1 MDAPHLL
8 LPRVSASSGGPGFFF
23 YALFGMLG
31 LCYVLLAII
40 FLGPQGATIAT
51 VDKVIGFVI
60 VALAMFSAVL
70 DNVREFGTLKA
81 IGATN
86 RDLARLLIVQAVV
99 YALIGSLIGLSLVTF
114 VASKIRSPTLAMI
127 LPGELLIGTTLVM
140 ILMCIIAS
148 GLALLRLRKVEP
160 GMVFR

>member
-1 MDAPHLL
+1 
-8 LPRVSASSGGPGFFF
+8 VGGGGRRCLRQF
-23 YALFGMLG
+23 
-31 LCYVLLAII
+31 
-40 FLGPQGATIAT
+40 
-51 VDKVIGFVI
+51 
-60 VALAMFSAVL
+60 
-70 DNVREFGTLKA
+70 
-81 IGATN
+81 N
-86 RDLARLLIVQAVV
+86 RDLARLLVVQAVV

-127 LPGELLIGTTLVM
+127 LPGELLIGTTIVM